1 MLLAPANGKLRQY
14 SQHVFTE
21 STKFGKMLLEMNY
34 YFFQSCR
41 PTDYIQQFLAIPQ
54 VVETSFCYV
63 LEKYLHNTSYNSFQ
77 FGNNVDHKS
86 KCVQPFFSSLMYILW
101 PEKIVYA
108 SVIRRELIF
117 QHNHFSLFCHIFFVF
132 TKMTCLLYYYYTILR
147 SIRQC
152 WQAGAGVAPF
162 FVVQQNIFN
171 YHGAEK

>member
-1 MLLAPANGKLRQY
+1 MCQIACQKIKMLLAPANGKLRQY

-34 YFFQSCR
+34 YFFR
-41 PTDYIQQFLAIPQ
+41 VVDQQIISSSSLLSLKRLKHLF
-54 VVETSFCYV
+54 VMSWK
-63 LEKYLHNTSYNSFQ
+63 KYLHNTSYNSFQ

-117 QHNHFSLFCHIFFVF
+117 QHNHFSLFCHIFFCF
-132 TKMTCLLYYYYTILR
+132 
-147 SIRQC
+147 
-152 WQAGAGVAPF
+152 
-162 FVVQQNIFN
+162 
-171 YHGAEK
+171 H